1 MEKRRCG
8 TPHGRT
14 PESLPSAVQILITV
28 QGEAQR
34 TVSTNTTQFTT
45 ANQQPVM
52 SSNSMTQ
59 STMVYLPASAT
70 AGDGAEG
77 APQGGP

>member
-1 MEKRRCG
+1 MWNASWDD
-8 TPHGRT
+8 T
-14 PESLPSAVQILITV
+14 ESIPSAVQILITV
-28 QGEAQR
+28 QGGEQS
-34 TVSTNTTQFTT
+34 TISTNTTQFATQS
-45 ANQQPVM
+45 QQPVM
-52 SSNSMTQ
+52 PSNSMTQ